1 MLLQLSEIIRSLIH
15 EYIEDPETLTI
26 EEENGDNTCLI
37 RVKACKNDTAKII
50 GKAGRNIN
58 ALRTLVNAIASKRK
72 VRVNLHVVN

>member
-1 MLLQLSEIIRSLIH
+1 MLLQLSEIVRSLVH
-15 EYIEDPETLTI
+15 EYIEDPETLII

-37 RVKACKNDTAKII
+37 RVKAGRGDTAKII